1 VPLRGP
7 GAEYLVM
14 NAREALVPSA
24 DAARRAIVYEMPL
37 NERMRNFL
45 RLDFLYHQA
54 VHHHTRSDPW
64 STRAAV
70 DSLLEILAITTRGDL
85 RGEVLK
91 DLERQMS
98 QLSTFGSRPGV
109 DAARLRML
117 LTKMHRLREEL
128 GSSGALFLAKLRDSE
143 FLNAIKHRSTIPGGT
158 CEFDLPDYTHWL
170 NQPDEMRG
178 ADFANWLA
186 VIRPLGDAVSE
197 LLWITREQAK
207 SRPEVATGGA
217 FQLTLGRD
225 VPVQIIRVG
234 LPQGTDLYPEI
245 SGSHYRCSVRFLI
258 WQDAATRAVPTTED
272 VAFTLS
278 TCT

>member
-1 VPLRGP
+1 M
-7 GAEYLVM
+7 M
-14 NAREALVPSA
+14 NANEAVAPSA
-24 DAARRAIVYEMPL
+24 DAATRVRAYEQPL

-70 DSLLEILAITTRGDL
+70 DALLEILAITSRGDL

-117 LTKMHRLREEL
+117 LAKMHRLREDL
-128 GSSGALFLAKLRDSE
+128 TAAGALFLQKLRESE

-186 VIRPLGDAVSE
+186 VVRPLGDSVSE
-197 LLWITREQAK
+197 LLWITRELAR
-207 SRPEVATGGA
+207 SRHEIATGGA

-225 VPVQIIRVG
+225 VPVQMLRIG

-258 WQDAATRAVPTTED
+258 WQDASTRAVQTTED
-272 VAFTLS
+272 VPFTLS